1 MIKKWVPGVLI
12 FQVGLVIVIV
22 SAIADHIGLGG
33 PYIFF
38 GPRQLGGVVVG
49 AVVAFLGLR
58 AALNR

>member
-12 FQVGLVIVIV
+12 FQVGMVVAIV

-33 PYIFF
+33 PYIYF

-49 AVVAFLGLR
+49 IAIAFLGLR
-58 AALNR
+58 SAVKR